1 MAFSTTTSGMALVLL
16 VAFGLNAGSAGAQQ
30 AEPSAATDVS
40 KLKEQIRQLKRQVQ
54 NAQQQLKPS
63 REEIRL
69 RAIRRTPADE
79 KFESLIAKRAAPA
92 RTLEAA
98 KAAEQQTAAERALDI
113 VTRRE
118 EREILLNRERTWDE
132 FLRQQ
137 ITK

>member
-30 AEPSAATDVS
+30 GEPSAATDVS

-79 KFESLIAKRAAPA
+79 KFRHGHLRRLRRPSNKLRRSAPWTSLRDGKSAKYCSIANAPGTSSCVS
-92 RTLEAA
+92 RSPNDLGCSLEP
-98 KAAEQQTAAERALDI
+98 
-113 VTRRE
+113 
-118 EREILLNRERTWDE
+118 
-132 FLRQQ
+132 
-137 ITK
+137 